1 MKLLKIIAV
10 MILLGVAPALADVTN
25 SGATTN
31 TQTNTSG
38 SNTTISGG
46 YAAETTNTYQSGSS
60 NNTTT
65 NNDTTNTTNNK
76 STIPVPS
83 AGAPSM
89 SAYSQDVCAVGRSG
103 GLQLPGVGVSGGST
117 ARDMNC
123 ERMKLSKLLN
133 DYGMKVAA
141 VAILC
146 QDPRVFEAMEQAGT
160 PCPFEGKIGKDAKAQ
175 WDKYD
180 IERPDYDKYVEK
192 MDDRLKI
199 DERIMKDEGILE
211 ENESLKTNIK
221 QVVKENKNLEK
232 DIKKLQKTQAKL
244 LKEAEEKLRLAEE
257 AMKELEEAKAKAEE
271 AESLLP
277 EPVKVEK
284 LEPVEGFE
292 EKKQSTSVNVHE
304 SMTTNLKAE
313 ETPIPEEP
321 VNNNNGPEEAII
333 IPLPKPVIVEEVEEE
348 EFNSSGK

>member
-1 MKLLKIIAV
+1 MLNKFISAIAV
-10 MILLGVAPALADVTN
+10 MAIVIFASPTWADVTN
-25 SGATTN
+25 SGTTTN
-31 TQTNTSG
+31 SQTNASG

-46 YAAETTNTYQSGSS
+46 YAAETTTTYQSGSS
-60 NNTTT
+60 SSSTT

-89 SAYSQDVCAVGRSG
+89 SAYSQDICAVGRSG
-103 GLQLPGVGVSGGST
+103 GLQLPGVGLSGGST
-117 ARDMNC
+117 TRDMNC

-141 VAILC
+141 VAMLC

-175 WDKYD
+175 WNKYD

-199 DERIMKDEGILE
+199 DERIAKDEGIIG

-221 QVVKENKNLEK
+221 SIAKENKKLEK
-232 DIKKLQKTQAKL
+232 TIKELIQMNEQL
-244 LKEAEEKLRLAEE
+244 LKD
-257 AMKELEEAKAKAEE
+257 
-271 AESLLP
+271 AESLMPAEVTVQELP
-277 EPVKVEK
+277 SVHNEFGDKVIVPPAK
-284 LEPVEGFE
+284 PHVDNEGFE
-292 EKKQSTSVNVHE
+292 EKKSQD
-304 SMTTNLKAE
+304 
-313 ETPIPEEP
+313 
-321 VNNNNGPEEAII
+321 
-333 IPLPKPVIVEEVEEE
+333 
-348 EFNSSGK
+348 

>member
-1 MKLLKIIAV
+1 LKSLKKERAMSLKQIIETVGIVGMAALFCWFLLMSATS
-10 MILLGVAPALADVTN
+10 MNRAYADVTN

-31 TQTNTSG
+31 TQTSTSG

-103 GLQLPGVGVSGGST
+103 GLQLPGVGLSGGST

-160 PCPFEGKIGKDAKAQ
+160 PCPFEGKIGKDAMDQ
-175 WDKYD
+175 WNKYD
-180 IERPDYDKYVEK
+180 VERPDYKQYVDK
-192 MDDRLKI
+192 MDTRLEI
-199 DERIMKDEGILE
+199 DERIMKEEGILE
-211 ENESLKTNIK
+211 ENATLKTNIK
-221 QVVKENKNLEK
+221 QVAK
-232 DIKKLQKTQAKL
+232 DNKKLQKEIEKLQKMQAEL
-244 LKEAEEKLRLAEE
+244 LEAAEAEANKTEVLLPKPKPQIDTPVEVHSDQHIDEQAWNELDEE
-257 AMKELEEAKAKAEE
+257 A
-271 AESLLP
+271 
-277 EPVKVEK
+277 VEDPSEIEVEV
-284 LEPVEGFE
+284 LEPVTE
-292 EKKQSTSVNVHE
+292 EN
-304 SMTTNLKAE
+304 
-313 ETPIPEEP
+313 
-321 VNNNNGPEEAII
+321 
-333 IPLPKPVIVEEVEEE
+333 
-348 EFNSSGK
+348 FNSAGK

>member
-1 MKLLKIIAV
+1 MLNKFISAIAV
-10 MILLGVAPALADVTN
+10 MAIVIFASTTWADVTN
-25 SGATTN
+25 SGTTTN
-31 TQTNTSG
+31 SQTNTSG

-46 YAAETTNTYQSGSS
+46 YSAETTNTYQSGSS

-65 NNDTTNTTNNK
+65 NNDTTNTTNNN

-89 SAYSQDVCAVGRSG
+89 SAYSQDICAVGKSG
-103 GLQLPGVGVSGGST
+103 GIQLPGVGLSGGAT
-117 ARDMNC
+117 TRDMNC

-141 VAILC
+141 VAMLC

-175 WDKYD
+175 WNKYD

-199 DERIMKDEGILE
+199 DERIAKEEGIIG

-221 QVVKENKNLEK
+221 SIAKENKKLEK
-232 DIKKLQKTQAKL
+232 TIKELIQMNEQL
-244 LKEAEEKLRLAEE
+244 LKD
-257 AMKELEEAKAKAEE
+257 
-271 AESLLP
+271 AESLMPAEVTVEELP
-277 EPVKVEK
+277 AVHDEFGDKVIVPPTK
-284 LEPVEGFE
+284 PHVDNEGFE
-292 EKKQSTSVNVHE
+292 EKKSQD
-304 SMTTNLKAE
+304 
-313 ETPIPEEP
+313 
-321 VNNNNGPEEAII
+321 
-333 IPLPKPVIVEEVEEE
+333 
-348 EFNSSGK
+348 

>member
-1 MKLLKIIAV
+1 MSLKQIIETVGIVGMAALFCWFLLMSATS
-10 MILLGVAPALADVTN
+10 MNRAYADVTN

-76 STIPVPS
+76 NTIPVPS

-103 GLQLPGVGVSGGST
+103 GLQLPGVGLSGGST

-146 QDPRVFEAMEQAGT
+146 QDERVFEAMEQAGT
-160 PCPFEGKIGKDAKAQ
+160 PCPFEGRIGKDAKAQ
-175 WDKYD
+175 WEKYD

-192 MDDRLKI
+192 MDTRLEV
-199 DERIMKDEGILE
+199 DERIMKEEGILE
-211 ENESLKTNIK
+211 ENETLKTNIK
-221 QVVKENKNLEK
+221 QVAK
-232 DIKKLQKTQAKL
+232 DNKKLQKEIEKLQKMQAEL
-244 LKEAEEKLRLAEE
+244 LAAAEEE
-257 AMKELEEAKAKAEE
+257 ASKTEKMILPMKKPNVEIATPEVHTDDTDEQAWNELDETTQE
-271 AESLLP
+271 
-277 EPVKVEK
+277 VEIEV
-284 LEPVEGFE
+284 LEPV
-292 EKKQSTSVNVHE
+292 T
-304 SMTTNLKAE
+304 
-313 ETPIPEEP
+313 
-321 VNNNNGPEEAII
+321 
-333 IPLPKPVIVEEVEEE
+333 E
-348 EFNSSGK
+348 EFNSDGR

>member
-1 MKLLKIIAV
+1 MMAV
-10 MILLGVAPALADVTN
+10 VASADVTN
-25 SGATTN
+25 SGSTTN

-46 YAAETTNTYQSGSS
+46 YASESTTTYQSGSS
-60 NNTTT
+60 SNSTT
-65 NNDTTNTTNNK
+65 NNDTTNTTNNN

-103 GLQLPGVGVSGGST
+103 GLQLPGVGLSGGST

-160 PCPFEGKIGKDAKAQ
+160 PCPFEGKIGKDAKDQ
-175 WDKYD
+175 WNRYD

-192 MDDRLKI
+192 MDTRLEI
-199 DERIMKDEGILE
+199 DERIMKEEGVLE
-211 ENESLKTNIK
+211 ENETLKINIK
-221 QVVKENKNLEK
+221 QIAKDNKKLEK
-232 DIKKLQKTQAKL
+232 QINELQKLQLQL
-244 LKEAEEKLRLAEE
+244 
-257 AMKELEEAKAKAEE
+257 LEEAEAKAAEAEQLMPKASDTVTTDEVIIETLPDSPHVDKIMEE
-271 AESLLP
+271 ADA
-277 EPVKVEK
+277 
-284 LEPVEGFE
+284 
-292 EKKQSTSVNVHE
+292 KKKN
-304 SMTTNLKAE
+304 
-313 ETPIPEEP
+313 
-321 VNNNNGPEEAII
+321 
-333 IPLPKPVIVEEVEEE
+333 
-348 EFNSSGK
+348 

>member
-1 MKLLKIIAV
+1 MSLKQIIETVGIVGMAALFCWFLLMSATS
-10 MILLGVAPALADVTN
+10 MNRAYADVTN

-76 STIPVPS
+76 NTIPVPS

-103 GLQLPGVGVSGGST
+103 GLQLPGVGLSGGST

-146 QDPRVFEAMEQAGT
+146 QDERVFEAMEQAGT
-160 PCPFEGKIGKDAKAQ
+160 PCPFEGRIGKDAKAQ
-175 WDKYD
+175 WEKYD

-192 MDDRLKI
+192 MDTRLEV
-199 DERIMKDEGILE
+199 DERIMKEEGILE
-211 ENESLKTNIK
+211 ENETLKTDIK
-221 QVVKENKNLEK
+221 QVAKDNKKLQKE
-232 DIKKLQKTQAKL
+232 IKKLQKMQAEL
-244 LKEAEEKLRLAEE
+244 LAAAEEE
-257 AMKELEEAKAKAEE
+257 ASKTEKMILPMKKPNVEIATPEVHTDDTDEQAWNELDETTQE
-271 AESLLP
+271 
-277 EPVKVEK
+277 VEIEV
-284 LEPVEGFE
+284 LEPV
-292 EKKQSTSVNVHE
+292 T
-304 SMTTNLKAE
+304 
-313 ETPIPEEP
+313 
-321 VNNNNGPEEAII
+321 
-333 IPLPKPVIVEEVEEE
+333 EE
-348 EFNSSGK
+348 EFNSDGR

>member
-1 MKLLKIIAV
+1 MDKGKIIGSV
-10 MILLGVAPALADVTN
+10 GVVLMWSLFCWFVLMGAEGLNRAYADVTN

-46 YAAETTNTYQSGSS
+46 YSAETTNTYQSGSS

-83 AGAPSM
+83 ASAPGM

-103 GLQLPGVGVSGGST
+103 GLQLPGVGLTGGAT

-160 PCPFEGKIGKDAKAQ
+160 PCPFEGKIGKEAMDQ
-175 WDKYD
+175 WNKYD
-180 IERPDYDKYVEK
+180 VERPDYKQYVDK
-192 MDDRLKI
+192 MDTRLEI
-199 DERIMKDEGILE
+199 DERIMKEEGILE
-211 ENESLKTNIK
+211 ENATLKTNIK
-221 QVVKENKNLEK
+221 QVAK
-232 DIKKLQKTQAKL
+232 DNKKLQKEIEKLQKMQAEL
-244 LKEAEEKLRLAEE
+244 LAAAEEEASKTEKMILQKKKPIIVETSNPEVHVDDEE
-257 AMKELEEAKAKAEE
+257 AWDEVDEAT
-271 AESLLP
+271 
-277 EPVKVEK
+277 VEVEV
-284 LEPVEGFE
+284 LEPI
-292 EKKQSTSVNVHE
+292 
-304 SMTTNLKAE
+304 E
-313 ETPIPEEP
+313 ET
-321 VNNNNGPEEAII
+321 
-333 IPLPKPVIVEEVEEE
+333 
-348 EFNSSGK
+348 EFNSAGR

>member
-1 MKLLKIIAV
+1 MYNFLKTIAIATLFS
-10 MILLGVAPALADVTN
+10 ILSVSVYADVDNDGTTTN
-25 SGATTN
+25 S
-31 TQTNTSG
+31 QTNTSG

-46 YAAETTNTYQSGSS
+46 YSAETTNTYQSGSS
-60 NNTTT
+60 NNTTS
-65 NNDTTNTTNNK
+65 TTTSTTNNN

-83 AGAPSM
+83 ASAPGM

-103 GLQLPGVGVSGGST
+103 GIQLPGVGLSGGST

-146 QDPRVFEAMEQAGT
+146 QDPRVFESMEQAGT

-180 IERPDYDKYVEK
+180 IERPDYEKYVEK
-192 MDDRLKI
+192 MDTRLEI

-221 QVVKENKNLEK
+221 QIAKDNKALEK
-232 DIKKLQKTQAKL
+232 QIKELQKLQAELIAQAEANA
-244 LKEAEEKLRLAEE
+244 KEAEAL
-257 AMKELEEAKAKAEE
+257 MPKAE
-271 AESLLP
+271 
-277 EPVKVEK
+277 
-284 LEPVEGFE
+284 
-292 EKKQSTSVNVHE
+292 
-304 SMTTNLKAE
+304 TTIK
-313 ETPIPEEP
+313 T
-321 VNNNNGPEEAII
+321 
-333 IPLPKPVIVEEVEEE
+333 EEVIIEPLAPHTDAIMNEVDAKKK
-348 EFNSSGK
+348 N

>member
-1 MKLLKIIAV
+1 MDKGKIIGSV
-10 MILLGVAPALADVTN
+10 GVVLMWSLFCWFVFMGAEGLNRAYADVTN

-103 GLQLPGVGVSGGST
+103 GLQLPGVGLSGGST

-160 PCPFEGKIGKDAKAQ
+160 PCPFEGKIGKDAMDQ
-175 WDKYD
+175 WNKYD
-180 IERPDYDKYVEK
+180 VERPDYKQYVDK
-192 MDDRLKI
+192 MDTRLEI
-199 DERIMKDEGILE
+199 DERIMKEEGVLE
-211 ENESLKTNIK
+211 ENATLKTNIK
-221 QVVKENKNLEK
+221 QVAK
-232 DIKKLQKTQAKL
+232 DNKKLQKEIEKLQKMQAEL
-244 LKEAEEKLRLAEE
+244 LAAAEEEASKTEKMILPKKKPIIVETSNPEVHVDDEE
-257 AMKELEEAKAKAEE
+257 AWDEVDEAT
-271 AESLLP
+271 
-277 EPVKVEK
+277 VEVEV
-284 LEPVEGFE
+284 LEPI
-292 EKKQSTSVNVHE
+292 
-304 SMTTNLKAE
+304 E
-313 ETPIPEEP
+313 ET
-321 VNNNNGPEEAII
+321 
-333 IPLPKPVIVEEVEEE
+333 
-348 EFNSSGK
+348 EFNSAGR